1 MAIRKVLRSV
11 TILMILLFSLG
22 GSSAFAQFSSG
33 IEGTVHDSSGAVVSG
48 AKVTVTDTRLGIAK
62 NVTTDQSGY
71 FRIDS
76 IAASTYS
83 LQIKVSG
90 FTTYQQKYLVLQV
103 GELRTLSPVL
113 AVGSASTEVT
123 VSASQLAINLSTA
136 TTGSVISEETV
147 HQTPLTGQN
156 VYGLAALTPGM
167 TGSAVNTADNYTN
180 EYAININAAGL
191 RQEQNGYEIDGAST
205 DTPSR
210 GGGTSISPNP
220 EIVES
225 IDIRTN
231 DFDAQKGRNGG
242 ATVDVF
248 TKSGTNK
255 LHGTVDYY
263 FLNDSLSAR
272 TEFENTV
279 PAFQRNESS
288 ISLGGPILK
297 NKLFLY
303 GALDVLRSSTTS
315 AGQYTVETQAFDTY
329 AETAFPNNIAT
340 QVLKAAPP
348 LVFPTSGIQTVGQLE
363 AAVPGYY
370 PAPAGIPADLAAV
383 GTANISYSVP
393 KNGYQWSLRGDD
405 YLGVNDRVYGEF
417 IRTHYTGEGTSPRPA
432 LNDGQSNSSDFANA
446 DWTHTFSPHLLNE
459 AGISMI
465 RPYGSDLP
473 SATMAIPYINVT
485 SLTGFAN
492 WGPGNFTQTT
502 VGWRDV
508 LTATVRTHTL
518 KVGFEQDNIR
528 EADSQSGAFD
538 RPTYNF
544 NSLLDFVQ
552 DAATT
557 ETATPVD
564 LVTHVEAPYNRI
576 YRALYSGVYIQ
587 GRLESQ
593 TNVYAECRHS
603 LRHDGEFLLH
613 SQSATDQLHTGPE
626 RVVRCADCVWCQRP
640 CTQ

>member
-210 GGGTSISPNP
+210 GAERRSP
-220 EIVES
+220 
-225 IDIRTN
+225 
-231 DFDAQKGRNGG
+231 
-242 ATVDVF
+242 
-248 TKSGTNK
+248 
-255 LHGTVDYY
+255 
-263 FLNDSLSAR
+263 
-272 TEFENTV
+272 
-279 PAFQRNESS
+279 
-288 ISLGGPILK
+288 PILK
-297 NKLFLY
+297 LWSQSIS
-303 GALDVLRSSTTS
+303 GPTISTRRR
-315 AGQYTVETQAFDTY
+315 
-329 AETAFPNNIAT
+329 AETA
-340 QVLKAAPP
+340 
-348 LVFPTSGIQTVGQLE
+348 
-363 AAVPGYY
+363 VP
-370 PAPAGIPADLAAV
+370 
-383 GTANISYSVP
+383 
-393 KNGYQWSLRGDD
+393 R
-405 YLGVNDRVYGEF
+405 
-417 IRTHYTGEGTSPRPA
+417 
-432 LNDGQSNSSDFANA
+432 
-446 DWTHTFSPHLLNE
+446 
-459 AGISMI
+459 
-465 RPYGSDLP
+465 
-473 SATMAIPYINVT
+473 
-485 SLTGFAN
+485 
-492 WGPGNFTQTT
+492 
-502 VGWRDV
+502 
-508 LTATVRTHTL
+508 
-518 KVGFEQDNIR
+518 
-528 EADSQSGAFD
+528 
-538 RPTYNF
+538 
-544 NSLLDFVQ
+544 
-552 DAATT
+552 
-557 ETATPVD
+557 
-564 LVTHVEAPYNRI
+564 
-576 YRALYSGVYIQ
+576 
-587 GRLESQ
+587 
-593 TNVYAECRHS
+593 
-603 LRHDGEFLLH
+603 
-613 SQSATDQLHTGPE
+613 
-626 RVVRCADCVWCQRP
+626 
-640 CTQ
+640 